1 MNETEPAQ
9 LSMIATLLLLI
20 VRGLILWLVIPLTLL
35 WWLLTWPIL
44 QKRKVSLAQLLGWVD
59 LNLVAAIERSIL
71 RPLIRSPLP
80 WTPVKALPD
89 VSHRINW
96 SALF

>member
-1 MNETEPAQ
+1 MNQSEPAQ
-9 LSMIATLLLLI
+9 LSVIVSVLLLA

-35 WWLLTWPIL
+35 WWLLTWSIL
-44 QKRKVSLAQLLGWVD
+44 QKRNVSLAQLLGWVD

-71 RPLIRSPLP
+71 RPLIRLPLP

-96 SALF
+96 SALV